1 MARSVNAEAAAAM
14 YRAQIAE
21 HGYGADEAWKPIAS
35 LLLACGRWRS
45 AREGWE
51 VSNEAV
57 FYQEASAMKPGSAA
71 FRRGSE
77 LGDFLA
83 RELGFDR
90 QELCS
95 HIGLYWADPR
105 FRLIQPH
112 NPVGHAFRSLLVEA
126 LTMFGDPDV
135 SYEEEVDPL
144 KEFPGF
150 EFPTRSNGARL
161 DIVARRGAVTT
172 AIISSRWRFR
182 HDRVEVVEEALA
194 YGTAAV
200 RSNRHCKQYAWVG
213 EFLPSRLDKI
223 LNHTAP
229 NHPNPAL
236 EACVHF
242 EPRLLTEGV
251 KERPVDGQ
259 LRSLEW
265 LIGQTKAWR

>member
-1 MARSVNAEAAAAM
+1 MGRSAKAEAAAVM

-35 LLLACGRWRS
+35 LLLACGRWHS
-45 AREGWE
+45 ARDGWE
-51 VSNEAV
+51 VSNDAV
-57 FYQEASAMKPGSAA
+57 YYQEASAMKPGTAA

-77 LGDFLA
+77 LADFLA
-83 RELGFDR
+83 QELGFDR

-105 FRLIQPH
+105 FRFIQPH

-126 LTMFGDPDV
+126 LTMFGDPGV
-135 SYEEEVDPL
+135 SYAEEVDPL
-144 KEFPGF
+144 TEFPGHQ
-150 EFPTRSNGARL
+150 FPTRSNGARL

-200 RSNRHCKQYAWVG
+200 RSNPHCKQYAWVG
-213 EFLPSRLDKI
+213 EFLPSRLEKI
-223 LNHTAP
+223 LNNTAP
-229 NHPNPAL
+229 NHANPAL
-236 EACVHF
+236 AACVHF
-242 EPRLLTEGV
+242 EPRLLTDGL
-251 KERPVDGQ
+251 KERPVKGQ
-259 LRSLEW
+259 LRSLAW
-265 LIGQTKAWR
+265 LIGETSSWR

>member
-1 MARSVNAEAAAAM
+1 M

-35 LLLACGRWRS
+35 LLLACGQWRS

-51 VSNEAV
+51 VSNDAV
-57 FYQEASAMKPGSAA
+57 FYQEANVMKPGTSA

-105 FRLIQPH
+105 FQLIQPH
-112 NPVGHAFRSLLVEA
+112 NLVGHAFRSLLVEA
-126 LTMFGDPDV
+126 LTMFGDPGV

-144 KEFPGF
+144 KEFRGF
-150 EFPTRSNGARL
+150 VFPTRSNRARL
-161 DIVARRGAVTT
+161 DIVARRGDVAT

-194 YGTAAV
+194 YGTATV
-200 RSNRHCKQYAWVG
+200 RINKYCKQYAWVG
-213 EFLPSRLDKI
+213 EFLPSRLEKI
-223 LNHTAP
+223 VSNTAP

-236 EACVHF
+236 AACVHL
-242 EPRLLTEGV
+242 EPRLLTDGV
-251 KERPVDGQ
+251 KERPVNGQ

-265 LIGQTKAWR
+265 LIGETHAWR